1 MFIGNKKCRIYAA
14 CGVSQTPI
22 CFQMMWGASKMLVLG
37 INKILKW
44 CQITN
49 GDRTYTC
56 PTKYINGELFF
67 RFKNEWHKGAEFV
80 SNHAEE
86 LVEEGGKIFSQSF
99 KH

>member
-1 MFIGNKKCRIYAA
+1 
-14 CGVSQTPI
+14 
-22 CFQMMWGASKMLVLG
+22 MMWGASKMLVLG

-86 LVEEGGKIFSQSF
+86 LVEEGGKIFSQPF

>member
-1 MFIGNKKCRIYAA
+1 
-14 CGVSQTPI
+14 
-22 CFQMMWGASKMLVLG
+22 MLVLG

-67 RFKNEWHKGAEFV
+67 RFKNEWHKGAEFEIGRAHV
-80 SNHAEE
+80 
-86 LVEEGGKIFSQSF
+86 
-99 KH
+99 

>member
-1 MFIGNKKCRIYAA
+1 
-14 CGVSQTPI
+14 
-22 CFQMMWGASKMLVLG
+22 MMWGASKMLVLG

-44 CQITN
+44 CQIT
-49 GDRTYTC
+49 
-56 PTKYINGELFF
+56 NGELFF

>member
-1 MFIGNKKCRIYAA
+1 MVVGYI
-14 CGVSQTPI
+14 
-22 CFQMMWGASKMLVLG
+22 LVQQN
-37 INKILKW
+37 ISMEN
-44 CQITN
+44 C
-49 GDRTYTC
+49 
-56 PTKYINGELFF
+56 FF